1 MSTEFEVG
9 LRARLDDMISA
20 CTRCGKCVEACP
32 ITEPAGIATPPVEV
46 IGGVLDIL
54 RGREAPAASRTWATS
69 CMLSGAC
76 IEACPEA
83 VNPRFLLAMTR
94 VELAKA
100 ARPLHEQ
107 RRLGVENF
115 RKVGRDVSVQS
126 RMQVTAET
134 LERLGQSRRGTAPDE
149 APDFV
154 FYTGC
159 NVLKTPHIA
168 LLALDVMDALGVT
181 DRVMGGPTHCCGVVH
196 FRTGDTAVSG
206 NMAESTLTKF
216 AQAKTGV
223 LAWCAS
229 CYVQFSEFTLP
240 SYEHTRGNRPF
251 EMTPFMLFL
260 RDRLDDLRPLL
271 RHRVAMRVALHR
283 HPGVAGVVEAATAL
297 LQAVPGIELVE
308 LGQPAVG
315 LMSNSLAAMPAYK
328 RELQRA
334 ELEAARAAGI
344 DALVAVY
351 HPDHRELCAHER
363 DMPFRIVNI
372 MEIVGASMGIHQ
384 EDHYKRLK
392 KLQDV
397 DLILAEC
404 RERLA
409 GHGIDEA
416 AARDAIQAML
426 DDQPLP
432 LRVGT
437 AVSP

>member
-1 MSTEFEVG
+1 MSTGFEIG
-9 LRARLDDMISA
+9 LQACVNDMIAA

-32 ITEPAGIATPPVEV
+32 ITDPAGITAPPAEV

-54 RGREAPAASRTWATS
+54 RGRDRPAASRAWATS
-69 CMLSGAC
+69 CTLSGAC
-76 IEACPEA
+76 IEACDEA
-83 VNPRFLLAMTR
+83 VNPRFLLAMAR
-94 VELAKA
+94 VALAKSA
-100 ARPLHEQ
+100 KPIHEQ

-115 RKVGRDVSVQS
+115 RKVGRDVAVQS
-126 RMQVTAET
+126 RMQLTAEM
-134 LERLGQSRRGTAPDE
+134 LERLGQGRGPAPSPE
-149 APDFV
+149 ETPDFV

-181 DRVMGGPTHCCGVVH
+181 YRVMGGPAHCCGVVQ

-240 SYEHTRGNRPF
+240 SYERTHGSRPF

-260 RDRLDDLRPLL
+260 RDRLDQLRPLL
-271 RHRVAMRVALHR
+271 RNRIEMRVALHR
-283 HPGVAGVVEAATAL
+283 HPGVAGVVDAATAL
-297 LQAVPGIELVE
+297 LAAVPGIELVD

-315 LMSNSLAAMPAYK
+315 LMSNSLSALPAYK

-334 ELEAARAAGI
+334 ELEAAREAQV

-363 DMPFRIVNI
+363 DMPFQIVNLL
-372 MEIVGASMGIHQ
+372 EIVGAAMGIR
-384 EDHYKRLK
+384 EDDHYKRLK
-392 KLQDV
+392 KLQDA

-404 RERLA
+404 RDRLA
-409 GHGIDEA
+409 GHGVDENL
-416 AARDAIQAML
+416 ARGAIQAML
-426 DDQPLP
+426 AEQPLP
-432 LRVGT
+432 LRGS
-437 AVSP
+437 APA